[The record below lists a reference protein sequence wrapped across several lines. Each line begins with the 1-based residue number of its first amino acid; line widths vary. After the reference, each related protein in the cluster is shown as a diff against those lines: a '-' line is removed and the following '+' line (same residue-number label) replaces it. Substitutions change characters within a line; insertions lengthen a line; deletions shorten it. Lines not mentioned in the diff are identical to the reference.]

1 MGKTNDASRIRP
13 DNYTLL
19 FCHSAFGGMTKQER
33 RPCNEETLPLG
44 RVTKQKITKELK
56 ADSLP
61 GNGL

>member
-1 MGKTNDASRIRP
+1 MGKTNDASKIRP

-19 FCHSAFGGMTKQER
+19 FCHSAKGGISQER